1 MRILIEKADCLIY
14 EDNDFNFKNSDVC
27 IDGDLIVSVGK
38 IPESFSAERVIDGR
52 GKLLI
57 PGLINA
63 HTHAYMT
70 IFRNSADDL
79 MFNDWLFGRILPM
92 EDKLEDGDSYW
103 GTMLGICEMI
113 RTGTTC
119 YLDMYIK
126 GDENARAVCESGIRA
141 VLSRGLVGKGNDKDG
156 AMRLREAVDEISR
169 WNGKGNG
176 RLSFML
182 APHAPYTCDPDYIK
196 IVMQSAKELGI
207 GINTHLSEGRVE
219 IKEIYEKYGCSP
231 IKLIEK
237 TGMFSLKTVAAH
249 CVHLSDEDIEI
260 LAENKVSV
268 ATNPVS
274 NLKLANG
281 VAPVPK
287 LLKAGVNVCLGT
299 DGAASNNTL
308 NLFRE
313 LSMLTLIHK
322 GVNEDSQAVS
332 AKEGIKIA
340 TVNGAAALGLDG
352 IGQIKVGMKADLA
365 LIDLNAV
372 NMVPNNNPVAALAYS
387 ANGSEVQ
394 TVIVNGEIL
403 MENRELK
410 GIDEERIRYE
420 VAGIAKRIGA

>member
-1 MRILIEKADCLIY
+1 MKILIRNTDCLIY
-14 EDNDFNFKNSDVC
+14 ENNDFVVKRADVC
-27 IDGDLIVSVGK
+27 IEGESIASVGSV
-38 IPESFSAERVIDGR
+38 PENFTPERVIDGS

-57 PGLINA
+57 PGLVNA
-63 HTHAYMT
+63 HTHAYMVV
-70 IFRNSADDL
+70 FRNSADDL
-79 MFNDWLFGRILPM
+79 MFNDWLFGKILPM
-92 EDKLEDGDSYW
+92 EDKLEVNDSYW

-119 YLDMYIK
+119 YLDMYIS
-126 GDENARAVCESGIRA
+126 GNENARAVYDSGIRA
-141 VLSRGLVGKGNDKDG
+141 VLSRGLVGQGNDEGG
-156 AMRLREAVDEISR
+156 ARRLREAVDEISQ
-169 WNGKGNG
+169 WSGMGGG

-182 APHAPYTCDPDYIK
+182 APHAPYTCDPEYIK
-196 IVMQSAKELGI
+196 IVIEAAKKLGV
-207 GINTHLSEGRVE
+207 GINTHLCEGRVE

-231 IKLIEK
+231 IRLMEK
-237 TGMFSLKTVAAH
+237 TGLFGLKTVAAH
-249 CVHLSDEDIEI
+249 CVHLTDEDIEI
-260 LAENKVSV
+260 LADNKVSV

-322 GVNEDSQAVS
+322 GVNEDSLAVS

-340 TVNGAAALGLDG
+340 TVNGAAALGLDY
-352 IGQIKVGMKADLA
+352 IGQIKAGMKADLA
-365 LIDLNAV
+365 LIDLSAI
-372 NMVPNNNPVAALAYS
+372 NMLPNNNPVAALAYS

-394 TVIVNGEIL
+394 TVIVNGTIL

-410 GIDEERIRYE
+410 GIDEERIRFE
-420 VAGIAKRIGA
+420 VERIAKRIGA